1 MPWEVAVGC
10 TEFDA
15 LLGRVA
21 ASIGTDG
28 RLATGGDEADDG
40 KLAARYFPFVHA
52 ASGGTLLRD
61 ATLKGEVAAAA
72 EGSSSEERAVE
83 LALRREHTGGH
94 AGDRQAA
101 VRDAVHQVA
110 YEVQALLQAVRSFYK
125 RRILDD
131 TPVMFRWVGVA
142 FDFQVSR
149 LVRPPV
155 EMVASGR
162 DDARVEAVTKL
173 ALWAVD
179 MGGVS
184 IQVRSAVS
192 QYEAVLRRL
201 RSEKGAAVLRRMGAK
216 EDNGKSNLVVGDGGG
231 KVLSSRMVV
240 RELLTNA
247 GYYRGCHDFM
257 YLLSHCILKT
267 VNEAVVESMGMVV
280 DVHADPRRH
289 LSSEKYV
296 EEAVVHRNGPPLAQA
311 DPMIKAALDFWF
323 KFHNQQGGGSWRFK
337 QVQKRFFR
345 ATSIAVDNEERKQ
358 AKLPFLADAGEV
370 EKAGSSAEEQEAARN
385 VAAARGSSSSSS
397 SR

>member
-10 TEFDA
+10 TEFHA

-28 RLATGGDEADDG
+28 RLATGGDEANDG

-131 TPVMFRWVGVA
+131 TPVMFGWMGVA

-184 IQVRSAVS
+184 IQVCARFSFS
-192 QYEAVLRRL
+192 LLEYFL
-201 RSEKGAAVLRRMGAK
+201 KP
-216 EDNGKSNLVVGDGGG
+216 GKSLGGG
-231 KVLSSRMVV
+231 
-240 RELLTNA
+240 
-247 GYYRGCHDFM
+247 
-257 YLLSHCILKT
+257 
-267 VNEAVVESMGMVV
+267 
-280 DVHADPRRH
+280 
-289 LSSEKYV
+289 
-296 EEAVVHRNGPPLAQA
+296 PP
-311 DPMIKAALDFWF
+311 
-323 KFHNQQGGGSWRFK
+323 
-337 QVQKRFFR
+337 
-345 ATSIAVDNEERKQ
+345 
-358 AKLPFLADAGEV
+358 
-370 EKAGSSAEEQEAARN
+370 
-385 VAAARGSSSSSS
+385 AAARSSAARCMHPTPCAFLRFPQRGS
-397 SR
+397 RRLTTWTRRFPTANPWPRFRE